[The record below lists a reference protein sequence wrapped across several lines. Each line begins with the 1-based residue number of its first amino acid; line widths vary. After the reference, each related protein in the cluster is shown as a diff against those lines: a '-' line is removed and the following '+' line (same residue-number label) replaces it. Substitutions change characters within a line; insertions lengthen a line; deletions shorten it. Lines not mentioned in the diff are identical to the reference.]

1 MNSPFR
7 WLWTGAGLS
16 NLGDGITL
24 TALPLISLAAGA
36 GPGEVAL
43 VTTVATIAWPVFGLH
58 AGWLVDRL
66 SPQRLLAAVNGLRAL
81 ALVGLSAT
89 IAFDSSVT
97 IAVFAA
103 AFVYGLAETLVD
115 TSLIAGIPR
124 TVSRT
129 KLTGANSRIEAT
141 INIANQLAGPPLAGL
156 LLGATGLLA
165 AASGGGLYALAA
177 IAGIGLIRSMHR
189 RAPGDCNANH
199 DTDSGRTPGSSR
211 SKSARDTS
219 NQRGLQRVRE
229 GMRFLWR
236 HRLQRELTLLT
247 AAMSLVWGAWTATF
261 VLYAVTPGPLN
272 LSSAAYGWLLTAM
285 AIGGIISSAL
295 TERLQARFSTSALLF
310 IDAIGT
316 LGLVLPAA
324 LGAPLP
330 IIIVG
335 LVTAGAGST
344 IWRILVAVIRQQT
357 TPNHLIG
364 RVYSAS
370 RVVSWGALPLGAAL
384 AALGVETMGLP
395 GVFWISSGLS
405 IGICGWLTAAMPRM
419 QARIAYA
426 EAETTTT
433 SAGAGANLF
442 NPTVDKESN
451 QA

>member
-43 VTTVATIAWPVFGLH
+43 VTTVATIARPAFGLH

-81 ALVGLSAT
+81 ALAGLSVT
-89 IAFDSSVT
+89 IALDVSVT
-97 IAVFAA
+97 IAVFTA
-103 AFVYGLAETLVD
+103 AFIYGLAETLVD

-129 KLTGANSRIEAT
+129 ELTGANSRIEAT

-165 AASGGGLYALAA
+165 AASGSGLYALAA
-177 IAGIGLIRSMHR
+177 IVGLGLIRSMR
-189 RAPGDCNANH
+189 RRTPGDINTNH
-199 DTDSGRTPGSSR
+199 DTSGNHERRNSRTKP
-211 SKSARDTS
+211 ARDAS
-219 NQRGLQRVRE
+219 NQRSPRGIRE
-229 GMRFLWR
+229 GMRFLWK

-261 VLYAVTPGPLN
+261 VLYAVAPGPLN

-285 AIGGIISSAL
+285 AIGGSISSAL
-295 TERLQARFSTSALLF
+295 TERLQTRFSTPTLLF
-310 IDAIGT
+310 VDAIGT

-330 IIIVG
+330 FIIIG
-335 LVTAGAGST
+335 LVTAGTGST
-344 IWRILVAVIRQQT
+344 IWRIIVAVIRQQT
-357 TPNHLIG
+357 TPSHLIG

-384 AALGVETMGLP
+384 AALGVETLGLP

-405 IGICGWLTAAMPRM
+405 IAICCWLTTAMPRM
-419 QARIAYA
+419 KVRIDD
-426 EAETTTT
+426 AETETE
-433 SAGAGANLF
+433 SEPEALF
-442 NPTVDKESN
+442 NSTVDNESK
-451 QA
+451 QS